1 MLINRSWRKTFMK
14 KSTRVLSGI
23 ALMAAMIA
31 LFALVYSKFG
41 PKSDEGSKTYTLEVV
56 DDTGSTASY
65 SGRTDAESLSGI
77 MDELVAEGNFTY
89 DGSDSEYGL
98 FISTVNGITADYDN
112 DGAYWSIMVNGE
124 YGQYGADSQPVSDGD
139 DFELVYEKAQ

>member
-1 MLINRSWRKTFMK
+1 MK

-98 FISTVNGITADYDN
+98 FISTVNNITADYDN

>member
-1 MLINRSWRKTFMK
+1 MK

-23 ALMAAMIA
+23 AFMAAMIA

>member
-1 MLINRSWRKTFMK
+1 MK

-124 YGQYGADSQPVSDGD
+124 YDQYGADSQPVSDGD

>member
-1 MLINRSWRKTFMK
+1 MK